1 VVIAAVRQKRERRHV
16 PWAHHREV
24 AMVERRH
31 GRQPEPL
38 GQSDGRCVHDAQRK
52 VGVGADEVR
61 NPFQIGRRR
70 LKQGEQAGTD
80 VGEECE
86 LGAAPPS
93 SLEQHAHLGEH
104 RRRDEER
111 TGIAGEELAA
121 ARVMVVPVVDQGHDR
136 PRVDDDHIVEPSG
149 S

>member
-1 VVIAAVRQKRERRHV
+1 MI
-16 PWAHHREV
+16 
-24 AMVERRH
+24 ERRH

-38 GQSDGRCVHDAQRK
+38 GQGDDRRVHGAQRK
-52 VGVGADEVR
+52 VRVGADEVR
-61 NPFQIGRRR
+61 NPFKIGRRR
-70 LKQGEQAGTD
+70 LEQGEQAGTN

-86 LGAAPPS
+86 LGAASPS

-111 TGIAGEELAA
+111 TGIVSEEVAA
-121 ARVMVVPVVDQGHDR
+121 AGVMVVPVVDQGHDR